1 MSFVRYH
8 LFPLAAVALL
18 LLITFFIGLN
28 VWGYWYDEWSGY
40 NAEMAVSD
48 GVCNIAIIPVQG
60 EIMSYASEDERYMYT
75 YAVGDDIVDNIN
87 RAEWDW
93 NIEGVVIEIDSYGGS
108 GSAASEVTDRLQ
120 ALSIPN
126 AAYIREG
133 GTSAAYLIASG
144 ADTIIATP
152 FSDVGSIGF
161 TMSYLEQAQQNEDS
175 GLSFVSLSS
184 GKYKDSG
191 NPNREL
197 TEEERSLFERDL
209 QVFHKA
215 LVSRISAN
223 RSLSVEEVEAL
234 ADGSSLP
241 GELALEKRLIDQVG
255 NRETVRA
262 WFAEKLELPPEDVIF
277 CD

>member
-8 LFPLAAVALL
+8 LLPLAAVALL
-18 LLITFFIGLN
+18 LLITFFISLRI
-28 VWGYWYDEWSGY
+28 WGSWHDEWSGY
-40 NAEMAVSD
+40 NASVAVSD
-48 GVCNIAIIPVQG
+48 GVCNIAIISVQG
-60 EIMSYASEDERYMYT
+60 EIVSYASEDERYMQT
-75 YAVGDDIVDNIN
+75 LAVSSDIIDHLN

-93 NIEGVVIEIDSYGGS
+93 DIEGVVIEIDSYGGS

-241 GELALEKRLIDQVG
+241 GELAFEKRLIDQVG
-255 NRETVRA
+255 NRETVRT
-262 WFAEKLELPPEDVIF
+262 WFAGQLGIEPEDIIF